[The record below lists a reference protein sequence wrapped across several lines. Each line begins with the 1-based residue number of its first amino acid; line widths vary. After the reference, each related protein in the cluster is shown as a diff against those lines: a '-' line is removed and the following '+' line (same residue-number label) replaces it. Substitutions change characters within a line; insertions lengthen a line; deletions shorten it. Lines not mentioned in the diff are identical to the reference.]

1 MLAPTLRLYSRIP
14 PFLSFPFLSFPL
26 KASVRFLF
34 ARGFDPTEHL
44 FLLLEYE
51 IPPFSIYK
59 GIYWR
64 EGREV
69 TTLKRLRGG
78 REV

>member
-1 MLAPTLRLYSRIP
+1 
-14 PFLSFPFLSFPL
+14 
-26 KASVRFLF
+26 VRFLF

-59 GIYWR
+59 GISWR